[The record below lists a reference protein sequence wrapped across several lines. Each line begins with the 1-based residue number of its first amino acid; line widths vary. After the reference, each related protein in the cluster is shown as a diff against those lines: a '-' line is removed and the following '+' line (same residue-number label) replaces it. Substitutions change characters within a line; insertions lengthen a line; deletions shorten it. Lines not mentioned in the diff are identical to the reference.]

1 MRIAFD
7 IHGTLDSDQKIRDFV
22 ILLNKDPNYE
32 VFIISGPPTAQLEV
46 ELEILGLNTL
56 DVLNIISVVDFLK
69 DNGVEMW
76 KDNGNWWCGEE
87 IWWESKGL
95 ICNEYHID
103 IIFDDK
109 IRYKKYMPD
118 FTKFVLWIG

>member
-7 IHGTLDSDQKIRDFV
+7 IHGTLDSDQKLRDFL
-22 ILLNKDPNYE
+22 ILLNNDPKYE

-46 ELEILGLNTL
+46 ELEILRINNLNIF
-56 DVLNIISVVDFLK
+56 NIISVVDFLK
-69 DNGVEMW
+69 DKGVPMWEDKNG
-76 KDNGNWWCGEE
+76 WWCDEE
-87 IWWESKGL
+87 IWWKSKGL

-109 IRYKKYMPD
+109 IRYKRHMPD